1 MTEGSASS
9 LARSLPADAGPRVLR
24 AEAHTGPL
32 PGPGVSLRTITAVSQ
47 TQKLYGVGKVA
58 VLVDCLR
65 REGIPTS
72 RALRGVDLAEHDLH
86 SASSRV
92 SVAQIIRICRNALML
107 SRDPHFAY
115 HAGMR
120 IHLSTYGMY
129 GFAILSSSKF
139 RQGIA
144 FALKYHQLAI
154 PLVDLSWREER
165 GRGYW
170 SLIPL
175 DTLHLDAALWRFVV
189 ELELAIVLSLHR
201 DYIGQS
207 FAPLQVR
214 LPFSAPQDARVYSH
228 MFGCPVL
235 FGQSQP
241 GLTLDSKWLDG
252 EPQFGNEIAHAEL
265 ARLCDALLEEFR
277 LRVGIAGRV
286 REVLLVNRMAPI
298 GIGEVAKRLHMTE
311 RTLRR
316 KLAAEMTSFRK
327 VLGEL
332 RMRVA
337 MKYLRDTELSVAE
350 IAQSLGFSEDA
361 SFRQAFRRWSKVPP
375 RVFRAHMRRPLR
387 PL

>member
-1 MTEGSASS
+1 
-9 LARSLPADAGPRVLR
+9 
-24 AEAHTGPL
+24 
-32 PGPGVSLRTITAVSQ
+32 
-47 TQKLYGVGKVA
+47 
-58 VLVDCLR
+58 
-65 REGIPTS
+65 
-72 RALRGVDLAEHDLH
+72 
-86 SASSRV
+86 
-92 SVAQIIRICRNALML
+92 
-107 SRDPHFAY
+107 
-115 HAGMR
+115 
-120 IHLSTYGMY
+120 
-129 GFAILSSSKF
+129 
-139 RQGIA
+139 
-144 FALKYHQLAI
+144 
-154 PLVDLSWREER
+154 
-165 GRGYW
+165 
-170 SLIPL
+170 
-175 DTLHLDAALWRFVV
+175 
-189 ELELAIVLSLHR
+189 
-201 DYIGQS
+201 
-207 FAPLQVR
+207 
-214 LPFSAPQDARVYSH
+214 
-228 MFGCPVL
+228 VL